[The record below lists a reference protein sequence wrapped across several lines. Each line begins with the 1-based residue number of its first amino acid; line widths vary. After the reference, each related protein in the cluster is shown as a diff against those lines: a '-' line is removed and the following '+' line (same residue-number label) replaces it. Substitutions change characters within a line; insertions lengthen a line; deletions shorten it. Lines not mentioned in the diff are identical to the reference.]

1 MSATEEIRVWATGA
15 YTEANQRK
23 DVERQRKLR
32 QLMDHLQVSARLPDP
47 AGLAVGSTE
56 RFLAERRI
64 QKLTQEAAGLGYET
78 PGQELRKEAGM
89 HLAGQA
95 MGISL

>member
-1 MSATEEIRVWATGA
+1 MSATGEIRAWAIGEYA
-15 YTEANQRK
+15 DADKRK
-23 DVERQRKLR
+23 DIERQRKLR

-47 AGLAVGSTE
+47 AGLTVGSTE

-95 MGISL
+95 LGISL